1 MLSSRYYCSTQWHTG
16 VTLIEIA
23 VPADQNILGRYQD
36 LSLEI
41 KRIVRATRVTV
52 IPIAIGAFGT
62 ISGNAKA
69 RYGRLSLPGIL
80 NRGHVGKLLFIQHG
94 FPFLFLLIFFD
105 SKQFCFLL
113 LQTAMKKFL
122 VFQKLGMKLAKQKDV
137 FRNSRPNNRQHRWFS
152 KH

>member
-1 MLSSRYYCSTQWHTG
+1 MLRVSVYITTIHLGYDFLYGQAAEAKSSRYYCSAQWHSG
-16 VTLIEIA
+16 ETLFEIA

-41 KRIVRATRVTV
+41 KRILRATRVTV

-69 RYGRLSLPGIL
+69 RYRRLSLPDIL
-80 NRGHVGKLLFIQHG
+80 NRGHVCKLLFIQHG
-94 FPFLFLLIFFD
+94 FPFLFLLILFD

-113 LQTAMKKFL
+113 LQTATKKFL
-122 VFQKLGMKLAKQKDV
+122 VSC
-137 FRNSRPNNRQHRWFS
+137 REWN
-152 KH
+152 